1 MVFRLHR
8 AGNDAKVILDGV
20 RQTHH
25 AVRLELAEVDD
36 GVRLVEIRGVG
47 EFLRADGVRE
57 GGVRLRKV
65 LIQLRT
71 DSLACVHAA
80 QIVNMVH
87 MRRGIEPA
95 GAVSEQDAC
104 AARAEHLRQLAQKR
118 RMRGCRLLG
127 LHGRDQIDLYDDA
140 HAVFDPV
147 EPAERGK
154 RLCKRSPAF
163 LRVIAFAGNNRYID
177 SHIQF
182 LRSLRQ
188 LTSASALVN

>member
-1 MVFRLHR
+1 
-8 AGNDAKVILDGV
+8 
-20 RQTHH
+20 
-25 AVRLELAEVDD
+25 
-36 GVRLVEIRGVG
+36 
-47 EFLRADGVRE
+47 
-57 GGVRLRKV
+57 
-65 LIQLRT
+65 
-71 DSLACVHAA
+71 
-80 QIVNMVH
+80 
-87 MRRGIEPA
+87 
-95 GAVSEQDAC
+95 
-104 AARAEHLRQLAQKR
+104 
-118 RMRGCRLLG
+118 MRGCRLLG

-154 RLCKRSPAF
+154 RLLKRQPAF